1 MSWIEAIKSHALA
14 NNGKY
19 TIPKKDTA
27 EYAAVKAIQA
37 KMASE
42 KVSDETS
49 PAIKV
54 RAPRKPKVANIVPEV
69 PVPVGN
75 SDAPPARPKKAKVPN
90 VVPEVVPVVA
100 PIEVKVA
107 KVKTQKVPNEPIVRR
122 KRIAKVAAEGV
133 RLETSATIVS
143 FE

>member
-1 MSWIEAIKSHALA
+1 MSWILAIKAHALA

-37 KMASE
+37 KLASE
-42 KVSDETS
+42 KASDES
-49 PAIKV
+49 VPVKV
-54 RAPRKPKVANIVPEV
+54 RAPRKPKVANVVEAP

-75 SDAPPARPKKAKVPN
+75 SEAPPAKPKKAKIPN
-90 VVPEVVPVVA
+90 VVPEIVAVVPPV
-100 PIEVKVA
+100 EVKVA
-107 KVKTQKVPNEPIVRR
+107 KVKTAKIPNEPVVRR

-133 RLETSATIVS
+133 RLETSAKIVS

>member
-1 MSWIEAIKSHALA
+1 MSWINAIKAHALA

-37 KMASE
+37 KLMIE
-42 KVSDETS
+42 KASDETA
-49 PAIKV
+49 PAVKV
-54 RAPRKPKVANIVPEV
+54 RKPRAPKVANVVEAPAAPI
-69 PVPVGN
+69 GN
-75 SDAPPARPKKAKVPN
+75 SDVPPKKPKKAKIPN
-90 VVPEVVPVVA
+90 VVPEIVAVVPPV
-100 PIEVKVA
+100 EVKVK
-107 KVKTQKVPNEPIVRR
+107 KVKTAKIPNEPVVRR

-133 RLETSATIVS
+133 RLETSAKIVS